1 MFGEP
6 AAELNR
12 ESGVAVNRRFGSDA
26 GSHIRTTPDTLKRS
40 KHLREFC
47 LAGLQLLL
55 VFTVLPAQS
64 LHFGYVFIGLGGA
77 PFHGGFV
84 QDGDGL
90 PMKGGGLLPEFV
102 PWLFTA
108 VMVAAVDVDFVLA
121 PAQVVEVE
129 RKSHY
134 VERDSEQS
142 AFLPSPVMPHYF
154 EDSSINQNTPSRMG
168 EEAFALLGAFDKR
181 RWLRYPA
188 CLPLADVVVIGI
200 LEDIAPELP
209 RLLPLSLWPP
219 LLTFDAG

>member
-129 RKSHY
+129 RKSHD
-134 VERDSEQS
+134 VERDSEHT
-142 AFLPSPVMPHYF
+142 AFAAVLVVPHYLKNPSIDQKPPFRMF
-154 EDSSINQNTPSRMG
+154 EESL
-168 EEAFALLGAFDKR
+168 ALLGAFDKR

-188 CLPLADVVVIGI
+188 SLPLADVVVVCV
-200 LEDIAPELP
+200 LEDVGEKLP
-209 RLLPLSLWPP
+209 RLLPLDVGQ
-219 LLTFDAG
+219 LLFFES